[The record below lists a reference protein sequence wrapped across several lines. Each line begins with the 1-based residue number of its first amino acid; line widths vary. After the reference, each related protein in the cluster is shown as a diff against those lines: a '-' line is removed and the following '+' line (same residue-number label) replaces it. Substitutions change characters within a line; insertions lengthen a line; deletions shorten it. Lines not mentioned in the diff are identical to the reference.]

1 MSITDST
8 ITVILAGGTGARLK
22 PLTADRAKPA
32 VPFGGKY
39 RIIDFPLANCLHSG
53 LRRILVLTQYK
64 SHSLQKHLR
73 DGWSIFNPEL
83 GEYITAVPPQMRK
96 GDKWYRGTADAIF
109 QNLYMLERSGAEY
122 VLILSADHI
131 YRMDYAAMLKAH
143 HKQNADITIAAMQVP
158 VEEARAFGIINVDD
172 SGWITAFEEKPDQP
186 TPLPE
191 DSSHALASMGIY
203 IFSLPAL
210 TEALERDSEDETS
223 SHDFGHDVLPRLL
236 KQKRLYAYRFGG
248 TTGRVSADN
257 YWRDVGTID
266 AYYQANM
273 DLLKP
278 MPLLDLYQE
287 DWEIRSYQMQAPP
300 ARTVPGEYG
309 TEGIAINSIIA
320 SGVVISGGSVQH
332 SILFPKVH
340 VGNESFVEDSILLS
354 GVRIGDHCQ
363 IRNCIIDK
371 EVEVP
376 NGERIGHDPAHDR
389 ERFTVSENG
398 VVVVPKG
405 YRFDERN

>member
-1 MSITDST
+1 MSITDAT
-8 ITVILAGGTGARLK
+8 ITVILAGGSGTRLK
-22 PLTADRAKPA
+22 PLTSERAKPA

-96 GDKWYRGTADAIF
+96 NDKWYRGTADAIY

-143 HKQNADITIAAMQVP
+143 RQHNADVTVAAMQVP
-158 VEEARAFGIINVDD
+158 IMEAKAFGVMAVDSD
-172 SGWITAFEEKPDQP
+172 ERIHAFEEKPENP
-186 TPLPE
+186 TPIPE
-191 DSSHALASMGIY
+191 DEAHALASMGIY
-203 IFSLPAL
+203 IFTLPVL
-210 TEALERDSEDETS
+210 IEALEQDSEDENS
-223 SHDFGHDVLPRLL
+223 SHDFGHDVLPKLL
-236 KQKRLYAYRFGG
+236 QEKRLFAYRFGG
-248 TTGRVSADN
+248 TAGRVSADN

-273 DLLKP
+273 DLLNP
-278 MPLLDLYQE
+278 IPPLDLYQE

-300 ARTVPGEYG
+300 ARTVPGDYG

-320 SGVVISGGSVQH
+320 GGVVISGGSVQH
-332 SILFPKVH
+332 TILFPKVH
-340 VGNESFVEDSILLS
+340 VGNESFIEDSILLN
-354 GVRIGDHCQ
+354 GVKIGNNCH

-371 EVEVP
+371 DVEVP
-376 NGERIGHDPAHDR
+376 DGESIGHDLKRDR
-389 ERFTVSENG
+389 ERFTVSEKG

-405 YRFDERN
+405 YRFHG